1 MLSSILTVYRKEMKE
16 VLRDRKTLIF
26 MIVFPTIIMPVMMNA
41 FVGFVSRTEET
52 ARTETLSYAVFG
64 AEQLPELAG
73 AFAAASGFNRVDVPS
88 MDSIKTAVANGA
100 IRFAVVIPDKAAQL
114 MGEGKQVKVSLHYD
128 NASVTSKAKERAQKV
143 IREFSQ
149 SCRSRRLASLG
160 LAGPSEQE
168 SLLEPVAI
176 QESGTAEMREVLGE
190 RLGGLLPYLFIIFCF
205 LGAMYP
211 AIDLGAGEKE
221 RGTLETLLLAPVP
234 RWRLVMGK
242 FLVIF
247 TTGVTSALLTL
258 TSLGAWLLIK
268 AMSITKEKAVALTAG
283 KEILATVNLTDLLL
297 IGLMLIPIAAMFAAL
312 LLAVSIYARSF
323 KEASSYCGP
332 LNFLII
338 VPAIIAI
345 LPGVQL
351 TWGWAMVPVTN
362 VSLAIKELVKGTM
375 NYPMLI
381 AILGSSFLTA
391 GAMLFFCAKWFQRE
405 SVLFRE

>member
-1 MLSSILTVYRKEMKE
+1 
-16 VLRDRKTLIF
+16 
-26 MIVFPTIIMPVMMNA
+26 
-41 FVGFVSRTEET
+41 
-52 ARTETLSYAVFG
+52 
-64 AEQLPELAG
+64 
-73 AFAAASGFNRVDVPS
+73 

-100 IRFAVVIPDKAAQL
+100 IRFAVVIPEKAAQQL
-114 MGEGKQVKVSLHYD
+114 ENGKQVKVQLHYD

-143 IREFSQ
+143 IREFSE
-149 SCRSRRLASLG
+149 SWRSRRLASLG

>member
-1 MLSSILTVYRKEMKE
+1 MLSNIFTVYRKELKE

-26 MIVFPTIIMPVMMNA
+26 MIVFPTVIMPVMMNA
-41 FVGFVSRTEET
+41 LVNFMAKTERT
-52 ARTETLSYAVFG
+52 ARTETLSYAVLG
-64 AEQLPELAG
+64 AEHLPDLADAFTPEKGFRRVEL
-73 AFAAASGFNRVDVPS
+73 P
-88 MDSIKTAVANGA
+88 NGA
-100 IRFAVVIPDKAAQL
+100 AITAAVSDGTIRFAVVIPDNASRQI
-114 MGEGKQVKVSLHYD
+114 GEGKQVKVNLHYD
-128 NASVTSKAKERAQKV
+128 NASVTSKAKERARAV
-143 IREFSQ
+143 IRDFGQ
-149 SCRSRRLASLG
+149 SRRSQRLAALG
-160 LAGPSEQE
+160 LASADQQE
-168 SLLEPVAI
+168 SLLNPVAI
-176 QESGTAEMREVLGE
+176 EEFGTADKREVVGE
-190 RLGGLLPYLFIIFCF
+190 RVGGMLPYMFIIFCF

-234 RWRLVMGK
+234 RSSLVLGK

-258 TSLGAWLLIK
+258 TSLGVWIFLK
-268 AMSITKEKAVALTAG
+268 AMSITKAQGVAFPVG
-283 KEILATVNLTDLLL
+283 KEILGMVDVTDLLL

-312 LLAVSIYARSF
+312 LLTVSIYARSF

-332 LNFLII
+332 LNFLSI
-338 VPAIIAI
+338 VPAFIAI
-345 LPGVQL
+345 LPGVTL

-381 AILGSSFLTA
+381 AILGSSFLMA
-391 GAMLFFCAKWFQRE
+391 AAMLFFCAKWFQRE